1 MLGAIIHGDPMLKSI
16 VIVGVLILAVVLIRS
31 MRPGSGETASSGEPR
46 EGDEPEAVE
55 HPDISIDQANVP
67 QDLRDLIP
75 FAEQWGI
82 GDDDIRS
89 RYEDTVSGEEKER
102 FRAALAGR
110 TTRVTEWLDSFEDGM
125 LSEEAG
131 TFMYM
136 LEALDEMGIWPD

>member
-1 MLGAIIHGDPMLKSI
+1 MLTSI
-16 VIVGVLILAVVLIRS
+16 VIVAALILAVVLIRS
-31 MRPGSGETASSGEPR
+31 IRPRSDGAESPGEAR
-46 EGDEPEAVE
+46 EGEEPGAVE
-55 HPDISIDQANVP
+55 HPDMSIDQANVP
-67 QDLRDLIP
+67 EDLRDLIP

-82 GDDDIRS
+82 GDDVIRS

-102 FRAALAGR
+102 FRSALVGR

-136 LEALDEMGIWPD
+136 LEALDEMELWRD